1 LVGADSPLPPADPDS
16 SRWFDE
22 QVQAHVPML
31 RAWLQSRFGPA
42 CEVDDILQ
50 EAFLRVLKAHQE
62 QELQSPKAFLYA
74 VARNLA
80 LDQVRR
86 SRVTGAGGLVSLDS
100 LDVMEEGA
108 GIPETVA
115 RNQELEF
122 LTQAI
127 QSLPDRCRQI
137 FTLRK
142 IYNLSQSEIA
152 TRLGVSEHT
161 VSAQLTIGVHKCTE
175 FFARHRREARA

>member
-1 LVGADSPLPPADPDS
+1 MSLLLSPTDPES
-16 SRWFDE
+16 SQWFAAH
-22 QVQAHVPML
+22 VQPHVPML
-31 RAWLQSRFGPA
+31 RAWLLSRFGSG
-42 CEVDDILQ
+42 CDVDDILQ
-50 EAFLRVLKAHQE
+50 EAFLRVLHARRAQA
-62 QELQSPKAFLYA
+62 LQSPKAFLYA
-74 VARNLA
+74 VARNYA

-86 SRVTGAGGLVSLDS
+86 GHLAAPGGLVPLDT
-100 LDVMEEGA
+100 LDVMDEADGV
-108 GIPETVA
+108 PETVA

-142 IYNLSQSEIA
+142 IYNLSQAEIA
-152 TRLGVSEHT
+152 VRLGISEFT

-175 FFARHRREARA
+175 FFARHRREARD

>member
-1 LVGADSPLPPADPDS
+1 MLPADPKS
-16 SRWFDE
+16 SRWFDA
-22 QVQAHVPML
+22 QVQPHVPML
-31 RAWLQSRFGPA
+31 RAWLQSRFGPG
-42 CEVDDILQ
+42 CELDDILQ
-50 EAFLRVLKAHQE
+50 EAFLRVLKAQQE
-62 QELQSPKAFLYA
+62 QKLQSPKAFLYA

-86 SRVTGAGGLVSLDS
+86 ARVTGPGGLVSLHS
-100 LDVMEEGA
+100 LDVMEESE

-142 IYNLSQSEIA
+142 IYNLSQNEIA
-152 TRLGVSEHT
+152 NRLGISEHT

>member
-1 LVGADSPLPPADPDS
+1 MFAPLPPTDPES
-16 SRWFDE
+16 SRWFE
-22 QVQAHVPML
+22 IHVQPHVPML
-31 RAWLQSRFGPA
+31 RAWLQSRFGA
-42 CEVDDILQ
+42 TCEVDDILQ
-50 EAFLRVLKAHQE
+50 DAFVRVLQAHRE
-62 QELQSPKAFLYA
+62 QELQSPKAFLFA

-86 SRVTGAGGLVSLDS
+86 SRISAPGGLVPLDT
-100 LDVMEEGA
+100 LDVMDEADGV
-108 GIPETVA
+108 PETVV

-142 IYNLSQSEIA
+142 IYNQSQAEIA
-152 TRLGVSEHT
+152 ARLGISEFT

-175 FFARHRREARA
+175 FFARHRREARD